1 MSRLDK
7 YLWSVRIFKTRSDAA
22 DACKSGKVKVN
33 GTEAKPSREVKEGDE
48 LVVRKLN
55 ILFEFKIIEP
65 IDKRQPARLV
75 PNYIENHTSEEE
87 LAKLNTPKESL
98 FLYRERGTGR
108 PTKKERRDMDGVMG
122 FLEMDDEVDE

>member
-33 GTEAKPSREVKEGDE
+33 GTDAKASREVRAGDE

-55 ILFEFKIIEP
+55 IFFEFKIIEP

-108 PTKKERRDMDGVMG
+108 PTKKERRDMNGVMG
-122 FLEMDDEVDE
+122 FLEMDDDRD